1 MHAPRA
7 LQRGVM
13 VDLLSGAQAVG
24 PQAVVGAAGRQV
36 PEGLAQVWHV
46 PQETVV
52 QQVLSTQLFDR
63 QSLPAR
69 QALPLAFFMG
79 GPQTMAVHT
88 LPVAQSGLPPQLV
101 KQWPALQAEAPP
113 EA

>member
-13 VDLLSGAQAVG
+13 VDLLSGAQVVG
-24 PQAVVGAAGRQV
+24 PQAVVGGAGRQV
-36 PEGLAQVWHV
+36 PAGLAHVSHV
-46 PQETVV
+46 PQETVE

-69 QALPLAFFMG
+69 QVLPLAFFMV
-79 GPQTMAVHT
+79 GPQTMAVQT
-88 LPVAQSGLPPQLV
+88 LPVAQSVLPPQLV
-101 KQWPALQAEAPP
+101 RQWPALQA
-113 EA
+113 